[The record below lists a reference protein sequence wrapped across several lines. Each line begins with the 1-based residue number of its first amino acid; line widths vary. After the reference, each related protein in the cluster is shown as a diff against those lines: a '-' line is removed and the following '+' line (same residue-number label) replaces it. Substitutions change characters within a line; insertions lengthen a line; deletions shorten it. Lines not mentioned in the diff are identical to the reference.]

1 MRHGSTA
8 IGCALLI
15 VIALTACMASPTPQ
29 PAPARPPAPLPSGA
43 TALTLPTAAP
53 EAVIPVQWACPGNT
67 VVHAQVVRQGVAVIF
82 VSQDTGQTIDLVW
95 RVASQPGCGMTRPRW
110 WLRTARSSS
119 TRARSSPAS
128 SAACRTS
135 ARSTEWAIPRRS
147 RRTVS
152 ATPWCAETRGKH
164 YAAFHGGSVGTR
176 RDTLCVAIRAA
187 WPPPRGFAG
196 GDCCG
201 QAGPDWGAAAGAA
214 WPKWSWGARIGQEE
228 GLAGPPAGLAWP

>member
-82 VSQDTGQTIDLVW
+82 VSQDTGQTIDLV
-95 RVASQPGCGMTRPRW
+95 V
-110 WLRTARSSS
+110 
-119 TRARSSPAS
+119 
-128 SAACRTS
+128 
-135 ARSTEWAIPRRS
+135 
-147 RRTVS
+147 
-152 ATPWCAETRGKH
+152 
-164 YAAFHGGSVGTR
+164 
-176 RDTLCVAIRAA
+176 AA
-187 WPPPRGFAG
+187 WLLSL
-196 GDCCG
+196 
-201 QAGPDWGAAAGAA
+201 AA
-214 WPKWSWGARIGQEE
+214 E
-228 GLAGPPAGLAWP
+228 